1 MYFVYKHTSPTG
13 KIYIGITCQEPE
25 KRWSNGNGY
34 AGNDY
39 FVKAI
44 RKYGWDNFKHEILF
58 SGLTKEEACQK
69 EIELIA
75 KYKSNQ
81 REFGYNISAR
91 GDCPAKGVHWTYT
104 DEQRKRRSGKNHHMY
119 GKRLTDKQREHLRE
133 LNSGENHP
141 QYGTHR
147 SEETKRKISSRQKG
161 KTITKECREKIS
173 KSLQGH
179 IPPNRRKVVCVE
191 TGEIFGSI
199 SAAQKK
205 IVVSCLWKALQ
216 DRSRTAG
223 GFHWEYAKAGD

>member
-34 AGNDY
+34 SGNDY

-69 EIELIA
+69 EIDLIA

-81 REFGYNISAR
+81 REFGYNISAG
-91 GDCPAKGVHWTYT
+91 GDCTVKGLHWTYT
-104 DEQRKRRSGKNHHMY
+104 DEQRKRRAGKNHPMY
-119 GKRLTDKQREHLRE
+119 GKRLTDERREHLRE

-173 KSLQGH
+173 KSLQGN
-179 IPPNRRKVVCVE
+179 IPVNRRKVLCIE
-191 TGEIFGSI
+191 TGEIFDSI

-205 IVVSCLWKALQ
+205 IGVSCLWKALQ
-216 DRSRTAG
+216 DSSRTAG
-223 GFHWEYAKAGD
+223 GFHWKYAKVGD